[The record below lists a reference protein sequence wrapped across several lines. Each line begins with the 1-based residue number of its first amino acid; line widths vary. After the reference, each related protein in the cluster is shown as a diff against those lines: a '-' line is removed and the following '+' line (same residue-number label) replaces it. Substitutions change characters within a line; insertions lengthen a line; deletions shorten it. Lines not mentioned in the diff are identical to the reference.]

1 MVLVSASGL
10 TPEEHGG
17 QHMAHLHR
25 CCLSPCREMKP
36 IKEEEAQHQAAKLRE
51 DHVVEFVVASIC
63 LNYGLWSFSSH
74 MNPPLASTP
83 GEQNGHIINVT
94 AIYID
99 PNLLT

>member
-51 DHVVEFVVASIC
+51 DHVVELVVASIC
-63 LNYGLWSFSSH
+63 LNYGIFGTTKTDLEISK
-74 MNPPLASTP
+74 M
-83 GEQNGHIINVT
+83 
-94 AIYID
+94 
-99 PNLLT
+99 